1 MAFLLGIASSPSTV
15 FSGEFYSWIDG
26 SGTMVITDDSGQI
39 PPPTLRSQIAVHR
52 FDGKATTSLKPGGHL
67 PVARAADPTP
77 PVQEQSENLKVAQE
91 QKAASQPNPINP
103 ADLDLPQ
110 VLLDA
115 PEETVKTQYAWMPLL
130 SPIYL
135 GPSPVSGFWYHRNV
149 HSPVDA
155 FKQFL
160 RHQHGQLQRGQVVAG
175 GSQRQVS
182 GVQNSQP
189 SSSNPVYNSGN
200 YVYDQIMR
208 EQQAFKERVASQFQS
223 VPQTPSLC
231 CAKGSSH
238 VGSGSSGSKQ

>member
-1 MAFLLGIASSPSTV
+1 MALLLGIASSPTAV
-15 FSGEFYSWIDG
+15 FPGEFYSWIDP
-26 SGTMVITDDSGQI
+26 SGTMVITDDSGRI
-39 PPPTLRSQIAVHR
+39 PPPAQRSQIAVHR
-52 FDGKATTSLKPGGHL
+52 FDGKATPSPKPGGN
-67 PVARAADPTP
+67 P
-77 PVQEQSENLKVAQE
+77 PVTPATATVPPVKGPSDSQSVAQE
-91 QKAASQPNPINP
+91 QKAVSQPNPIDP

-149 HSPVDA
+149 LSPLDA

-160 RHQHGQLQRGQVVAG
+160 RLQHLQQVQGSQMAAG
-175 GSQRQVS
+175 GGQSQYG
-182 GVQNSQP
+182 GVINGSS

-200 YVYDQIMR
+200 YYYDQVLR
-208 EQQAFKERVASQFQS
+208 ERQAFNQRFASQF
-223 VPQTPSLC
+223 PSTSQPHTQC

-238 VGSGSSGSKQ
+238 VGSGPSGSK